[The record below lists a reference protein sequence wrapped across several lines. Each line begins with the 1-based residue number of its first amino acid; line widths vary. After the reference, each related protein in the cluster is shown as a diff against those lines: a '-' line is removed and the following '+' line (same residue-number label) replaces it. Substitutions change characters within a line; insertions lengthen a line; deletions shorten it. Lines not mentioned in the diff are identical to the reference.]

1 MTNHPHDVVALS
13 VVRYLGRGALL
24 ALAGVVFLVY
34 RSIESASQI
43 DPSTVAL
50 VSGVSTLAGAAFGAL
65 GAILAS
71 TGRGAPQEVNVV
83 NPPTEPIPVEPAADD
98 NELGEASLL
107 VVVVVVLL
115 VLLLILL

>member
-1 MTNHPHDVVALS
+1 MNQQPHDIVALS

-24 ALAGVVFLVY
+24 ALVGVVFLVY
-34 RSIESASQI
+34 RSIESANQI

-71 TGRGAPQEVNVV
+71 TGKGTPQPVEVTNAPE
-83 NPPTEPIPVEPAADD
+83 NPVPTEPVE
-98 NELGEASLL
+98 GE
-107 VVVVVVLL
+107 
-115 VLLLILL
+115 